1 MYKLIIVEDEF
12 MIRNT
17 LSEALNW
24 NEAGCI
30 VTGTAEGGIQALD
43 LIELDKPDIIIS
55 DIKMDGMDGIE
66 LCQKVKDIHPEI
78 KVIIITGHGEFD
90 YAQSALKL
98 GVKDLIL
105 KPIDHNELM
114 NSVRKAIAEIE
125 LEKVK
130 KDEFQRMK
138 KTIEENISALREN
151 FLLELLSNSSMNR
164 EEIYD
169 KMSFFSISFEKYYV
183 MALEIDRYDD
193 FLNNNGEMDRQ
204 LKRMVIRQDC
214 IKVIDKYSKGYL
226 FEKETKLGMV
236 IQAGEP
242 DIITIAEEIQAAIK
256 KEIDLS
262 VTIGISEPA
271 EGYEDFISAFK
282 QSAHALRHKYYLG
295 DGAIISVSDI
305 VASLVK
311 ENIKIQP
318 DYSRIIQCVKVGD
331 CEGALKRFDEVMLE
345 LRRNMPQDMNF
356 MLNLAAE
363 IIIAI
368 QTNLFERNIDI
379 NSIIPGFNLY
389 SKLSN
394 CNTLPDITEM
404 MSVFIGSVA
413 SHIHSKNKTQNSAA
427 VAIAMD
433 HIKKNYYKDVT
444 LNDVSVEVYMN
455 PNYLG
460 RLIKKETGKNF
471 SDILSEIRIEKAKEL
486 MKDMQLKTYE
496 ISEKVGISDSRYFS
510 QLFRKMTGFTPT
522 EYRNSIK

>member
-1 MYKLIIVEDEF
+1 MYKLIIVEDEL
-12 MIRNT
+12 MIRKT

-24 NEAGCI
+24 NEAGCT
-30 VTGTAEGGIQALD
+30 VAGTAQDGIQALE
-43 LIELDKPDIIIS
+43 LIKKNKPDIIIS

-66 LCQKVKDIHPEI
+66 LCQKMKYDHPEI
-78 KVIIITGHGEFD
+78 KVIIITGHSEFD

-105 KPIDHNELM
+105 KPIDHGELM

-125 LEKVK
+125 VEKARK
-130 KDEFQRMK
+130 AEFDKMK
-138 KTIEENISALREN
+138 KAIEENISALREN
-151 FLLELLSNSSMNR
+151 FLLELLSNSIIR

-169 KMSFFSISFEKYYV
+169 KMSFFNISFEKYYV
-183 MALEIDRYDD
+183 MALEIDHYEG

-204 LKRMVIRQDC
+204 LKRMVIRQIC
-214 IKVIDKYSKGYL
+214 MKIINKYSKGYL

-236 IQAGEP
+236 IQMGELQ
-242 DIITIAEEIQAAIK
+242 IISIAEEIQAAIK
-256 KEIDLS
+256 QEIDLS

-295 DGAIISVSDI
+295 DGAIISVSDT

-331 CEGALKRFDEVMLE
+331 CEGALKRFDEMMLE
-345 LRRNMPQDMNF
+345 MRRNMPRDINF

-363 IIIAI
+363 IIAAI
-368 QTNLFERNIDI
+368 HTNLFERNIDI

-389 SKLSN
+389 SRLSS
-394 CNTLPDITEM
+394 CNTLPGIEEM
-404 MSVFIGSVA
+404 ISGFIGSVA
-413 SHIHSKNKTQNSAA
+413 SYIHSKNKTQNSAA
-427 VAIAMD
+427 VAKAMEYL
-433 HIKKNYYKDVT
+433 KKNFYKDVT
-444 LNDVSVEVYMN
+444 LNDVSGEVYMN

-460 RLIKKETGKNF
+460 RLIKKETGRNF

-510 QLFRKMTGFTPT
+510 QLFRKITGFTPS
-522 EYRNSIK
+522 EYRNSIM